1 MALIIKSTRERV
13 VKLFIVTV
21 LCFGLAAWCWYDA
34 FYKESMK
41 ESSRQ
46 FNLYAIPVLIVLGI
60 LALFYALK
68 AARVRIEA
76 DEQTGISIN
85 GKEPIGWDAIED
97 IDTSVLAKKG
107 YLYLKYRKS
116 SGESEIVKLDEYNL
130 DFFDELYAMIRAKLG
145 LPQQSGPQAESS
157 PGPASSNGENPPV

>member
-1 MALIIKSTRERV
+1 M
-13 VKLFIVTV
+13 
-21 LCFGLAAWCWYDA
+21 LCFGLVAWCWYDA

-85 GKEPIGWDAIED
+85 GKEPIAWDAIED
-97 IDTSVLAKKG
+97 IDTSALAKKG

-157 PGPASSNGENPPV
+157 SASLPPDSTSDQQNSNA